1 MHAPRP
7 SRCTDV
13 TFNVPAVKEE
23 KDGSLLLEKKE
34 RGGLYVEVADLGNGS
49 FELGGNFSKR
59 PRKCKRKSVA
69 VRATTPAKHSRRAL
83 KAALPAR

>member
-1 MHAPRP
+1 M
-7 SRCTDV
+7 SRQLKRRKMDR
-13 TFNVPAVKEE
+13 FFLK
-23 KDGSLLLEKKE
+23 KKE